1 MISSFPKKTGRDEEK
16 PFCFQRMDVLAPS
29 GVKPTKGLQVRRDPL
44 EGISF
49 AELEELDNNS
59 ESMLRHAKQIQSA
72 IEKYRKILQKWQKM
86 LKSGQFEVSPED
98 MIKNEEDALS
108 CFFTELDALFRIAI
122 KRPMRIAEKDHDQ
135 RPKLFLPGERDISV
149 IIEND
154 CVFVKTPPLFNR
166 NRHWFGKGQVDY
178 FELFSTIVEQK
189 MLEKM
194 AELPCYTKKNVN
206 GLFVYETGNWEIPD
220 ADNVDTKKIV
230 DAITRFLPG
239 GDSGN
244 TCSFS
249 FASIRSNE
257 LAPGA
262 YFTISKGFAVQPD
275 FLENYFNLIQIF
287 GT

>member
-1 MISSFPKKTGRDEEK
+1 MILPSQKDAGEEK
-16 PFCFQRMDVLAPS
+16 SFTFRQGSPEPS
-29 GVKPTKGLQVRRDPL
+29 KVDASQNSGPGRVPL
-44 EGISF
+44 EGIVFSD
-49 AELEELDNNS
+49 LEALDNNS
-59 ESMLRHAKQIQSA
+59 GSMLRYAKQLQSS
-72 IEKYRKILQKWQKM
+72 IERYRWILQKWQDI
-86 LKSGQFEVSPED
+86 LKYGQFEASPEAL
-98 MIKNEEDALS
+98 MRKEEEVLS
-108 CFFTELDALFRIAI
+108 CFFSELDALFRMAI
-122 KRPMRIAEKDHDQ
+122 KRPMRIAKKDPDQ
-135 RPKLFLPGERDISV
+135 TPKLSLPEEKDISV

-154 CVFVKTPPLFNR
+154 CIFVKTPPLFNR

-189 MLEKM
+189 MMERI
-194 AELPCYTKKNVN
+194 AELPCFTKKNVN
-206 GLFVYETGNWEIPD
+206 GLFVYGAGDWEIPD
-220 ADNVDTKKIV
+220 ADNVDTKKVV

-262 YFTISKGFAVQPD
+262 YFTVSKGFAVQPD

-287 GT
+287 RS